1 VAHESTAPGNVGQAV
16 ALHVRELDGRGGTT
30 GAAVVMVQSRSFPAL
45 AGYQLEHGGYDWAR
59 WLAQAGGLDVFI
71 VDFQGSGLSPRPRM
85 SDPCNAPAAQQT
97 ALLVPN
103 PLAAPCDP
111 TNHPPY
117 AFQPYTIG
125 SDLAELDTVVEFVR
139 RSRGVEKVHLVAW
152 SQGSFRAGP
161 YAVAHPEKVAS
172 LLLFAPI
179 FNPGFR
185 PTEPPATLPAPGV
198 AMNVRTRANLF
209 RTPPP
214 PALQNVGWDAEL
226 RCEDQREPWIED
238 AVWAAVMENDDLG
251 RTWGPPEGL
260 LRVREVT
267 LWGWNATVA
276 ANLTVPTLIIQG
288 QFDTGQGARQELAV
302 LYDLVKNENKL
313 RFRVQ
318 CAGHFMAWER
328 QRKVL
333 HRVSRDWITR
343 GEVGGF
349 AQGQFFVDTEGDLW
363 PCEPAGTTD
372 LNRCLVEQ

>member
-1 VAHESTAPGNVGQAV
+1 
-16 ALHVRELDGRGGTT
+16 
-30 GAAVVMVQSRSFPAL
+30 
-45 AGYQLEHGGYDWAR
+45 
-59 WLAQAGGLDVFI
+59 
-71 VDFQGSGLSPRPRM
+71 
-85 SDPCNAPAAQQT
+85 
-97 ALLVPN
+97 
-103 PLAAPCDP
+103 
-111 TNHPPY
+111 
-117 AFQPYTIG
+117 
-125 SDLAELDTVVEFVR
+125 
-139 RSRGVEKVHLVAW
+139 
-152 SQGSFRAGP
+152 
-161 YAVAHPEKVAS
+161 
-172 LLLFAPI
+172 
-179 FNPGFR
+179 
-185 PTEPPATLPAPGV
+185 
-198 AMNVRTRANLF
+198 
-209 RTPPP
+209 
-214 PALQNVGWDAEL
+214 
-226 RCEDQREPWIED
+226 
-238 AVWAAVMENDDLG
+238 MENDDLG

-276 ANLTVPTLIIQG
+276 ANVTVPTLIIQG

-302 LYDLVKNENKL
+302 LYELVKNENKL